1 MAHKRFPRAAR
12 WRRGYHRKQVD
23 AFLATV
29 EVSLQGNFPPIA
41 ASEIRRAGFELVRHG
56 YRVEAVDA
64 HLDDLE
70 ERVLDVESAAVGRR
84 GLTDPDSDV
93 QFLRDQLDEP
103 HMHRFPRA
111 GMLHRGYDLDEV
123 DEFVDHV
130 LARNDAHKNS
140 HAIEDGELTVEVVR
154 GVGFKPRRGGYAEEA
169 VDETLDR
176 VVEMLLVQRRE
187 AEGAWSGLSPESDI
201 EAAGPTM

>member
-1 MAHKRFPRAAR
+1 MTHKRFPRTSR

-23 AFLATV
+23 AFLSTV

-41 ASEIRRAGFELVRHG
+41 ASEIRRAGFELVHHG

-70 ERVLDVESAAVGRR
+70 ERVLVTESAAGGRR

-103 HMHRFPRA
+103 HMHRFPRSR
-111 GMLHRGYDLDEV
+111 MLRRGYDLDEV

-130 LARNDAHKNS
+130 LARMDALKDS
-140 HAIEDGELTVEVVR
+140 REIGDGELTVEVVR
-154 GVGFKPRRGGYAEEA
+154 RVGFKPRRGGYAEEA

-176 VVEMLLVQRRE
+176 VVEMLLVQRR
-187 AEGAWSGLSPESDI
+187 AADGAWTGLSPGSDV